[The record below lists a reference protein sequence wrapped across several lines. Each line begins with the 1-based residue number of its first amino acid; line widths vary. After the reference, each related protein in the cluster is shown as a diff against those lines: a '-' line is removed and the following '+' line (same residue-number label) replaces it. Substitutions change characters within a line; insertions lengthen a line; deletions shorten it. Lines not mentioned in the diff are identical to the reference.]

1 MPRRASGWLLNAQRY
16 TQGPTLNFDRN
27 ICSTVVLYETMNDDR
42 FECKVH
48 LPQGMSALFKI
59 TWGLGMAQIAHTGNQ
74 CRQCTNYYWWYM
86 PAAMTN
92 IHLLEGKPQKLASCL

>member
-1 MPRRASGWLLNAQRY
+1 
-16 TQGPTLNFDRN
+16 
-27 ICSTVVLYETMNDDR
+27 
-42 FECKVH
+42 
-48 LPQGMSALFKI
+48 MSALFKI